1 MATPPQS
8 MPPQSAPPRHGFKK
22 TLLTGLLT
30 LLPIWLT
37 WVVVKFVF
45 VLLSD
50 VSKPW
55 VQPLSRR
62 IAEGNPLLGG
72 FADDWMQTTIAMI
85 ASLLVILLV
94 GWLARRV
101 LGQRL
106 LGWFEAPVARVP
118 LATPISGRPPSP
130 PHVPLPQTDGPH
142 PVVLIPFPP
151 PQ

>member
-1 MATPPQS
+1 MSTPPQS

-62 IAEGNPLLGG
+62 IAEGNPLLGW
-72 FADDWMQTTIAMI
+72 FADDWVQTTIR
-85 ASLLVILLV
+85 SEE
-94 GWLARRV
+94 RRV
-101 LGQRL
+101 GKGGCSQCRSR
-106 LGWFEAPVARVP
+106 G
-118 LATPISGRPPSP
+118 SP
-130 PHVPLPQTDGPH
+130 YH
-142 PVVLIPFPP
+142 
-151 PQ
+151 

>member
-1 MATPPQS
+1 MSTPPQS

-30 LLPIWLT
+30 LLPIRLT

-62 IAEGNPLLGG
+62 IAEGNPLLGW
-72 FADDWMQTTIAMI
+72 FADDWVQTTIAMI
-85 ASLLVILLV
+85 ATLLVIMLV

-101 LGQRL
+101 IGQRL
-106 LGWFEAPVARVP
+106 LGWFEGPVASVALRTDEGRVG
-118 LATPISGRPPSP
+118 LAWCGM
-130 PHVPLPQTDGPH
+130 L
-142 PVVLIPFPP
+142 
-151 PQ
+151 